1 MTTLTP
7 RLPAASE
14 RMTSVEV
21 AVPSPAQSNELGRS
35 QGTDFFSIEELLT
48 DEERAVRDKVRAFA
62 DEQIIPVANDYWER
76 ADFIP
81 RALLPGYADL
91 RVAGGAISGYDC
103 PGMSALAEGLVAAE
117 LARGDGS
124 FSTFNS
130 VHGGLV
136 MHSIDTL
143 GSAEQKQRWL
153 PALAR
158 CEKLGAFALTEPDHG
173 SDVVQLA
180 TRARRDGD
188 SYVLEGTKRWI
199 GNGTEADVVLVWA
212 RDDDGNVG
220 GFVVDRRDEDATG
233 YHASVITGKTANRGL
248 WQADIRLNGVR
259 VPADNRLA
267 ESRTFADTN
276 RCLTKSR
283 QTIAWEGLGHAI
295 AAYEAALVYARRR
308 EQFGRPIARFQLVQD
323 KLSHMVADIT
333 AMQLTC
339 LRLAQLQGQGQ
350 AKLEHA
356 SLAKLSTA
364 YGARRVVAMARDILG
379 GNGILLDN
387 HVARHHADMEAVYT
401 YEGTDHVQ
409 SLIVGRAVT
418 GLSAFV

>member
-1 MTTLTP
+1 
-7 RLPAASE
+7 
-14 RMTSVEV
+14 MTSVQV
-21 AVPSPAQSNELGRS
+21 AAPSPAQSHELGRS
-35 QGTDFFSIEELLT
+35 LGTDFFCIDELLT
-48 DEERAVRDKVRAFA
+48 DEERAIRDKVRAFA
-62 DEQIIPVANDYWER
+62 DEKIIPLANEYWER

-81 RALLPGYADL
+81 RPLLDEFAQL

-103 PGMSALAEGLVAAE
+103 PGMSAVAEGLVAAE

-173 SDVVQLA
+173 SDVVSLA
-180 TRARRDGD
+180 TRAHRDGD
-188 SYVLEGTKRWI
+188 SYVLNGTKRWI
-199 GNGTEADVVLVWA
+199 GNGTEADIVLVWA
-212 RDDDGNVG
+212 RDDDGQVG
-220 GFVVDRRDEDATG
+220 GFVIDRRDGDATG
-233 YHASVITGKTANRGL
+233 YEAAVIRGKTANRGL
-248 WQADIRLNGVR
+248 WQADIRLAGVR
-259 VPADNRLA
+259 VPADSRLA
-267 ESRTFADTN
+267 ESRSFADTN

-283 QTIAWEGLGHAI
+283 QTIAWEGLGHAV
-295 AAYEAALVYARRR
+295 AAYECALTYAKRR

-323 KLSHMVADIT
+323 KLSRMLSDVT
-333 AMQLTC
+333 SMQLTC
-339 LRLAQLQGQGQ
+339 LRLAQLQGEGK
-350 AKLEHA
+350 AALEHA
-356 SLAKLSTA
+356 SLAKLATA
-364 YGARRVVAMARDILG
+364 EGARRVVAMARDILG

-401 YEGTDHVQ
+401 YEGTDHIQ